1 MSAPN
6 GDALAVAAAQGTQR
20 IEKANAADSA
30 PAAIA
35 VELTRH
41 EAALVVTRVAAAL
54 ARLGD
59 AADDPIVVANVIADE
74 VAVALDYRRG
84 PSTCTP

>member
-1 MSAPN
+1 MTAPN
-6 GDALAVAAAQGTQR
+6 DEASAVAAARGTR
-20 IEKANAADSA
+20 GVEKANTADSA

-41 EAALVVTRVAAAL
+41 EAARVVTRVAAAL